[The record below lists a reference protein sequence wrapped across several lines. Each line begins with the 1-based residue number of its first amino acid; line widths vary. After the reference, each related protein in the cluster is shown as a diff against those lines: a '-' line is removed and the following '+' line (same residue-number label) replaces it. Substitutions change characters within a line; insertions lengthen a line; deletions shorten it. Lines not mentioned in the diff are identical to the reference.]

1 MSVCLRLV
9 LLLYVLFAIPAAA
22 QARVTDPACE
32 AAQTTAEINTGKTI
46 AWKCNG
52 AHIDRLADRVLARFD
67 IAEGADNPRLL
78 STRAGLFS
86 KLTVTALDG
95 DGAVM
100 GTRSYHLRDA
110 QLSPWTPGLI
120 FAVPEVERD
129 IRHIVVSI
137 DKPWV
142 DALIVNVQLSTS
154 LADIAWPLSTIL
166 IVAGIIGVLLV
177 PLMFDLA
184 FFRILRSRFLLWH
197 CVVVIGMIFQ
207 TLVSTGLISAV
218 FAVPPEWL
226 PPLYPMTLAI
236 SVAAAAMFAADF
248 FEEDK
253 ITPRTKF
260 LLRLTG
266 GFIVLFSTIYAL
278 KPLGTRGF
286 AVEVY
291 YACFI
296 PVIAILAY
304 ALAQAI
310 RRGSR
315 AAWFQLAA
323 WMPLFLIGAVR
334 IVSNLVVWLTPTDT
348 LIPFTIAIA
357 LEALITSLGVA
368 DRFVILR
375 QQCDRAETRAAIMAS
390 LSFKDPLTDL
400 ANRRAIET
408 DFAALRSSG
417 FNVFAVLDID
427 RFKTI
432 NDNFGHQRGDDVLR
446 AVGLALAKTED
457 MIAYRL
463 GGEEFI
469 VLLRGE
475 NGVQLAEARRQA
487 ISAFVARHVV
497 GLDRVITASM
507 GVIEM
512 PPTGQQMISFDDAYE
527 IADRLLYEAKSGGRN
542 RMIAQWHDPVGSH
555 RANVPAPIMSL
566 PNAL

>member
-9 LLLYVLFAIPAAA
+9 LLLYVLLALPAAV
-22 QARVTDPACE
+22 QARAIQPVCE
-32 AAQTTAEINTGKTI
+32 AAQTAAEID
-46 AWKCNG
+46 AAMAVDWKCNG
-52 AHIDRLADRVLARFD
+52 EQIDRLADRVLIRFD
-67 IAEGADNPRLL
+67 IPQGEQNPKIFF
-78 STRAGLFS
+78 TKAGKFS
-86 KLTVTALDG
+86 ALTITAL
-95 DGAVM
+95 GANGKVLNQ
-100 GTRSYHLRDA
+100 GQYVLADA
-110 QLSPWTPGLI
+110 ELSPRTPEIAFTLP
-120 FAVPEVERD
+120 AVEDD
-129 IRHIVVSI
+129 IRQIVVAI
-137 DKPWV
+137 DRPWV
-142 DALIVNVQLSTS
+142 DALAFGARLTTNIT
-154 LADIAWPLSTIL
+154 DIEWPLTTVL
-166 IVAGIIGVLLV
+166 AVTMIIGVLLV

-197 CVVVIGMIFQ
+197 SVVVIGMIVQ
-207 TLVSTGLISAV
+207 TTITTGLVVAA
-218 FAVPPEWL
+218 FPMRAEWL
-226 PPLYPMTLAI
+226 PFLYPMSLAI

-248 FEEDK
+248 FEEGK

-266 GFIVLFSTIYAL
+266 GFILLFSTIYAL
-278 KPLGTRGF
+278 KPPGTRSF
-286 AVEVY
+286 AAELY
-291 YACFI
+291 YASFI

-304 ALAQAI
+304 AMLQAI
-310 RRGSR
+310 RSGSR

-323 WMPLFLIGAVR
+323 WMPLFLIGAFR
-334 IVSNLVVWLTPTDT
+334 IFSNLIPGLSQLDT

-368 DRFVILR
+368 DRFMIIR
-375 QQCDRAETRAAIMAS
+375 QERDRAETRATIMAS
-390 LSFKDPLTDL
+390 LSLKDPLTDL

-408 DFAALRSSG
+408 DFAALRASG

-446 AVGLALAKTED
+446 AVGLALARTED

-469 VLLRGE
+469 ILLRGE

-507 GVIEM
+507 GVVEM
-512 PPTGQQMISFDDAYE
+512 PLASQQSFTFDDAYE
-527 IADRLLYEAKSGGRN
+527 IADRLLYEAKSSGRN
-542 RMIAQWHDPVGSH
+542 RMVVQSHTPSASPPRGNVAPV
-555 RANVPAPIMSL
+555 IL
-566 PNAL
+566 PSAV